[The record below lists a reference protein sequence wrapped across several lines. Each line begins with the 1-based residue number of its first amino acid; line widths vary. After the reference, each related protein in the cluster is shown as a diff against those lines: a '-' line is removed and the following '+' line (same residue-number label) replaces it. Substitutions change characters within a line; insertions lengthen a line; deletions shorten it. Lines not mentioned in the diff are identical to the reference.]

1 MIKIDDG
8 CINLIKSFEG
18 FSSNAYHGE
27 VDPPGVDTIGYGTIL
42 YPPTYMEGKR
52 VKVGDPMINTAKATE
67 FLKWEVMKKTEG
79 VDMLIRD
86 DLTVNQFGALVSFAY
101 NVGLGALKGST
112 LRKKVNANPNDPT
125 IRAEFMKWD
134 MANGAH
140 IKGLARRRQA
150 EADLYFKP
158 IV

>member
-1 MIKIDDG
+1 MIKIDDS
-8 CINLIKSFEG
+8 CVELIKGFEG
-18 FSSNAYHGE
+18 FMSNAWHDKI
-27 VDPPGVDTIGYGTIL
+27 DPPGVDTIGYGTIL

-52 VKVGDPMINTAKATE
+52 VKVGDPMVNTAKATE
-67 FLKWEVMKKTEG
+67 FLKYEIMKKTEG

-86 DLTVNQFGALVSFAY
+86 DLTINQFGALVSFAY

-112 LRKKVNANPNDPT
+112 LRKKVNANPNDPA

-140 IKGLARRRQA
+140 IKGLATRRKA
-150 EADLYFKP
+150 EADLYFKN
-158 IV
+158 

>member
-18 FSSNAYHGE
+18 FASNAYHDAI
-27 VDPPGVDTIGYGTIL
+27 DPPGVDTIGHGTIV
-42 YPPTYMEGKR
+42 YPPTYMDGKR
-52 VKVGDPMINTAKATE
+52 VQVGDPMINSIKAFE
-67 FLKWEVMKKTEG
+67 FLKWEVGLKTAG
-79 VDMLIRD
+79 VDLLIRD

-101 NVGLGALKGST
+101 NLGLGALKGST
-112 LRKKVNANPNDPT
+112 LRKKVNINPLDPT

-150 EADLYFKP
+150 EADLYFKK
-158 IV
+158 

>member
-18 FSSNAYHGE
+18 FMSNAWHDKI
-27 VDPPGVDTIGYGTIL
+27 DPPGVDTIGYGTIL
-42 YPPTYMEGKR
+42 YPPTYMEGKK
-52 VKVGDPMINTAKATE
+52 VQVGDPMITTAKGVE
-67 FLKWEVMKKTEG
+67 FLKYEVMKKTEG

-112 LRKKVNANPNDPT
+112 LRKKVNLDPNDLS

-140 IKGLARRRQA
+140 IKGLSTRRKA
-150 EADLYFKP
+150 EADLYFKK
-158 IV
+158 